1 MKPSTDQ
8 SSDFSKIETIL
19 KHRIEAIKSQ
29 DIENA
34 VSNYAE
40 NVLLFDVVGPLQ
52 KTGAQV
58 AKQRL
63 EEWLSAMESPVGY
76 EVSHINIKA
85 SDTIAFCSSLNHV
98 LSTKID
104 GSKLDMWWRETLCF
118 EKKNDNWVI
127 VQVHSSVPM
136 DPESGKAS
144 VTLKPDDK
152 IE

>member
-1 MKPSTDQ
+1 MNAE
-8 SSDFSKIETIL
+8 KINEKNISQIQGV
-19 KHRIEAIKSQ
+19 IEKRAQATRTK

-34 VSNYAE
+34 LSNYAE

-63 EEWLSAMESPVGY
+63 EEWVSTMESPVGF

-144 VTLKPDDK
+144 VTLKPGDK